1 MSKVFLALVLGMLA
15 LVSGAMFLSTKDKA
29 NAVITVND
37 LDGDKERI
45 RIGGKVSDKDI
56 IYKVEPEFSLK
67 FYVED
72 KLAPTKSVPVVY
84 KGIKPDMFDVGR
96 EVLID
101 GDFKEGTLLASQLLT
116 QCPSKYEPPE

>member
-29 NAVITVND
+29 NTVLTVND
-37 LDGDKERI
+37 LDHDKVRI
-45 RIGGKVSDKDI
+45 RIGGRVSNNDI
-56 IYKVEPEFSLK
+56 TYNVEPEFLLK

-72 KLAPTKSVPVVY
+72 KLAPAKSVPVVY
-84 KGIKPDMFDVGR
+84 KGIKPDMFDIGR
-96 EVLID
+96 DVLID
-101 GDFKEGTLLASQLLT
+101 GDFKDGTFFATQLLT

>member
-1 MSKVFLALVLGMLA
+1 VSKVFLALVLGMLA
-15 LVSGAMFLSTKDKA
+15 IVTVAMFLSTKDKA
-29 NAVITVND
+29 NAVLIVND

-45 RIGGKVSDKDI
+45 RIGGKVSNKDI
-56 IYKVEPEFSLK
+56 TYDVEPEFSLK

-72 KLAPTKSVPVVY
+72 KLTPAKSVPVVY
-84 KGIKPDMFDVGR
+84 KGIKPDMFDAGR

-101 GDFKEGTLLASQLLT
+101 GDFKDGTLFATQLLT